1 MLWLPFRIC
10 KRWSWVGGAVTVAGR
25 PEWIARGQE
34 GRVEHASQAD
44 NQDGS
49 GTIKIGQLHGSEWPS
64 AGNGAVNGQKKDR
77 RFVRSLN
84 RHGQGEM
91 HNFFL
96 GQLSHVA
103 VVASLLLVSQ
113 STACRYLTVID

>member
-1 MLWLPFRIC
+1 M
-10 KRWSWVGGAVTVAGR
+10 TVAGR

-77 RFVRSLN
+77 QTDRQTGVVRGVST
-84 RHGQGEM
+84 GMVKEKCTM
-91 HNFFL
+91 SFFL
-96 GQLSHVA
+96 PSKGNFRMLL
-103 VVASLLLVSQ
+103 SLL
-113 STACRYLTVID
+113 CCW